1 MNLERKILCSFVIS
15 IFLYSG
21 YIYDYIHS
29 KSSAEMRSFNM
40 AVENVLTMKSL
51 LQLKTDMIT
60 HGIENIERVNDDLS
74 QPILDITKDL
84 LKYDAAHIKKYGALY
99 FRYYEYD
106 SVTHVEDGDDDI
118 KYGNDLISRCEDNK
132 DCTLNIARQSWV
144 DNVIISEFNGSV
156 FTMSSPIYFD
166 GELIG
171 DLSYDIN
178 FDSLLNTSV
187 DYYYSSTVNNGI
199 TILHLSDRSEIKDN
213 ALSSFRVEVL
223 DDRALIKI
231 ELYSGYWIYERFLA
245 LVVFFAICF
254 LFFWGW
260 DNHRSL
266 GFEIIRSNTDYLTK
280 VLNRKALDTQIAK
293 PDIKDFLLVS
303 IDGNKIKFINDN
315 FGHAMGDK
323 AIIKI
328 ANTLRETLRSND
340 LVYRTGGDEFI
351 VLLKSC
357 PESKGQELLDRINK
371 KLAANPIVESTSIS
385 VSYGLAQVSEFS
397 SFESALMHSDNEMYL
412 HKSSN
417 TK

>member
-1 MNLERKILCSFVIS
+1 MNLERKILFSLVIS

-51 LQLKTDMIT
+51 LQLKTDMVTKEIV
-60 HGIENIERVNDDLS
+60 NIDQTIGDLP
-74 QPILDITKDL
+74 QQILSITKDL
-84 LKYDAAHIKKYGALY
+84 LRYDAAHIKKYGALY
-99 FRYYEYD
+99 FQYYEHD
-106 SVTHVEDGDDDI
+106 SVTHIEDGDDDI
-118 KYGNDLISRCEDNK
+118 KSGNDLISRCEDNK
-132 DCTLNIARQSWV
+132 ECTLNIARQSWV

-156 FTMSSPIYFD
+156 FTMSSPIYYND
-166 GELIG
+166 ELIG

-178 FDSLLNTSV
+178 FGSLLSTSV
-187 DYYYSSTVNNGI
+187 DYYYSSTINNGI
-199 TILHLSDRSEIKDN
+199 TILHLSERSEIKEN

-223 DDRALIKI
+223 DDRALIKV
-231 ELYSGYWIYERFLA
+231 ELYSGYWIYKRLPVLA
-245 LVVFFAICF
+245 VFFSISF

-260 DNHRSL
+260 SNHRSL

-293 PDIKDFLLVS
+293 PDIQDFLLVS
-303 IDGNKIKFINDN
+303 IDGNKIKYINDN

-328 ANTLRETLRSND
+328 ANTLKETLRSND

-351 VLLKSC
+351 VLLKDC
-357 PESKGQELLDRINK
+357 PESKGHDLLDRMNT
-371 KLAANPIVESTSIS
+371 KLAARPIVENLSIS
-385 VSYGLAQVSEFS
+385 VSYGLAQVNEFS
-397 SFESALMHSDNEMYL
+397 SFEAALMHSDNEMYL
-412 HKSSN
+412 HKNSN

>member
-1 MNLERKILCSFVIS
+1 MNLERKVLCSLVIS

-29 KSSAEMRSFNM
+29 KSSAEMRSFNV

-51 LQLKTDMIT
+51 LQLKTDMVT
-60 HGIENIERVNDDLS
+60 KWIENIGRVNGDLS
-74 QPILDITKDL
+74 QQILDITKDL
-84 LKYDAAHIKKYGALY
+84 LRYDATHIKKYGALY
-99 FRYYEYD
+99 FRYYEHD
-106 SVTHVEDGDDDI
+106 SVTHIEDGDDI
-118 KYGNDLISRCEDNK
+118 NYGNDLISRCEDNK

-144 DNVIISEFNGSV
+144 DNVIISEFNGSI
-156 FTMSSPIYFD
+156 FTISSPIYFD
-166 GELIG
+166 GNLIG

-187 DYYYSSTVNNGI
+187 YYHYSSVIKNGI
-199 TILHLSDRSEIKDN
+199 TILQLSDQIKINNN
-213 ALSSFRVEVL
+213 ALSSFQVEVL
-223 DDRALIKI
+223 DDRSLIKI
-231 ELYSGYWIYERFLA
+231 ELHSGYWIYKRLPVLA
-245 LVVFFAICF
+245 VFFSISF

-260 DNHRSL
+260 SNHRSL
-266 GFEIIRSNTDYLTK
+266 GFEIVRSNTDYLTK

-293 PDIKDFLLVS
+293 PDIQDFLLVS
-303 IDGNKIKFINDN
+303 IDGNKIKYINDN

-328 ANTLRETLRSND
+328 ANTLKQTLRSND

-351 VLLKSC
+351 VLLKDC
-357 PESKGQELLDRINK
+357 PESKGHDLLDRMNT
-371 KLAANPIVESTSIS
+371 KLAASPIVDNLSIS

-397 SFESALMHSDNEMYL
+397 SFEAALMHSDNEMYL
-412 HKSSN
+412 HKNSN